1 MIFPYTTG
9 IFFQGY
15 YTKNAAHPDRTCK
28 RSMAGRQFLHH
39 RVLQHVVAC
48 PVAETATRWK
58 AKEADN
64 TRQAELI
71 IVMNWYQ
78 N

>member
-1 MIFPYTTG
+1 
-9 IFFQGY
+9 
-15 YTKNAAHPDRTCK
+15 
-28 RSMAGRQFLHH
+28 MAGRQFLHH

-48 PVAETATRWK
+48 PRNAETAPSST
-58 AKEADN
+58 AKGADN

>member
-1 MIFPYTTG
+1 MVFPNTTG
-9 IFFQGY
+9 IFSSAI
-15 YTKNAAHPDRTCK
+15 TKKNGAHPEWTCK

-48 PVAETATRWK
+48 PRNAETATRWK
-58 AKEADN
+58 AKGADN

-71 IVMNWYQ
+71 IVMN
-78 N
+78 